1 MNTIQLIGN
10 ICKDVELRVTQSGKK
25 IIDNT
30 IAVKK
35 EKKNS
40 LGEYESDFIKVVLFD
55 YNAEYLS
62 KYSKKGDKIGVVGKL
77 RVDPYQDK
85 EGNYKTDVYV
95 IVDKVE
101 LLKSSEKKVEE
112 PIAEPKVSPDDL
124 PF

>member
-1 MNTIQLIGN
+1 MNTIQLTGN
-10 ICKDVELRVTQSGKK
+10 ICKDIELRVMQSGKK
-25 IIDNT
+25 VIDNT

-40 LGEYESDFIKVVLFD
+40 LGEYESDFIKIVLFD
-55 YNAEYLS
+55 NNAEYLS

-85 EGNYKTDVYV
+85 EGNYRTDVYV

-101 LLKSSEKKVEE
+101 LLKSSEKGGQETTT
-112 PIAEPKVSPDDL
+112 EPKVSPDDL

>member
-1 MNTIQLIGN
+1 MNTIQLTGN
-10 ICKDVELRVTQSGKK
+10 ICRDIELRVSQTGKK

-35 EKKNS
+35 EKKNAI
-40 LGEYESDFIKVVLFD
+40 GEYESDFVKIVLFD
-55 YNAEYLS
+55 NNAEFLE

-85 EGNYKTDVYV
+85 EGNHRTDVYV

-101 LLKSSEKKVEE
+101 LLKTSSQEKPATKEVT
-112 PIAEPKVSPDDL
+112 ADDL